1 VIAAPTFASLEDY
14 RSRLGDAD
22 FWGPYVTEVLQRH
35 ELADATGDLQ
45 AGYNATYP
53 TFLCGDVVVK
63 FFGFSK
69 SWRAGH
75 IAESIAQTLVAT
87 DPDIAAPALLAEG
100 HLYEADDSWP
110 YLVSARMP
118 GAAWRDAGLSADQKA
133 TVASELGAQVTRV
146 HTLRPWG
153 IVPHAEWS
161 SLDVTDAAAH
171 SSLPPH
177 LVAQV
182 HEFLSRVR
190 TFDHVFV
197 HGDLV
202 AAHVF
207 VQDGHLSGM
216 IDWGD
221 AMVID
226 RHYELIQIHRDLFDC
241 DKSLLRAFLE
251 GADWPV
257 GEDFAQRALGLALH
271 RQAVGRAQHHTM
283 DVFEPVAARFPLQDV
298 ATLDDLANELF
309 AV

>member
-1 VIAAPTFASLEDY
+1 VRAAPTFDSIEDY
-14 RSRLGDAD
+14 RSRLGDAG
-22 FWGPYVTEVLQRH
+22 FWLPYVAEVLRRH
-35 ELADATGDLQ
+35 DLGDGSGGIQ
-45 AGYNATYP
+45 AGYNPTYP
-53 TFLCGDVVVK
+53 TFLWGDVVVK
-63 FFGFSK
+63 LFGFSR

-75 IAESIAQTLVAT
+75 AAESAALTMVAT
-87 DPDIAAPALLAEG
+87 DPGISAPTLLAEG
-100 HLYEADDSWP
+100 RLYASDDPWP
-110 YLVSARMP
+110 YLVTERMP
-118 GAAWRDAGLSADQKA
+118 GTAWRDAGLSGEQKS
-133 TVASELGAQVTRV
+133 TVASELGAQVRRV

-161 SLDVTDAAAH
+161 ALDVAQAAAR
-171 SSLPPH
+171 SSLPQH

-182 HEFLSRVR
+182 PEFLSRLR

-207 VQDGHLSGM
+207 VTDGHLAGL

-241 DKSLLRAFLE
+241 DRSLLRSFLE

-257 GEDFAQRALGLALH
+257 GEDFAHRALGLALH
-271 RQAVGRAQHHTM
+271 RQAVGLAQHHSM
-283 DVFEPVAARFPLQDV
+283 DVFEPVAARFPLQDI
-298 ATLDDLANELF
+298 ATLDDLATELF